1 MSENYTK
8 SLSYTTT
15 MKQKTKARPS
25 MVVIEEGEP
34 LENSVIWTWM
44 RNYYSEGGV
53 AVWNDGDVPF
63 HITNT
68 PLLAREWVRSVLAL
82 IRDFSRQGLIHPDE
96 PVEVFELGPGTGR
109 HAFFLWQEI
118 SRLRPLTEALFGKP
132 LQIRLHLAE
141 LGRSGLASLAEH
153 PNLQTPLE
161 NGEIVLHQ
169 FDIEAD
175 SRPTLY
181 HPSHSS
187 LSLPSKNPVFI
198 IANYILD
205 SLSHDVLK
213 VEDGELFRGLTKLSV
228 KGLKTGADPIKM
240 KDLGERIKLTFN
252 YGKESISY
260 AEPLWNA
267 VAEHYRRLRGETY
280 IPFPTSSMRLAQR
293 SREWSETATCFLV
306 ADKSFTALEQMIEL
320 EEPELVP
327 HGGGFSFNAN
337 LHAFGVMA
345 RELGGHAYHTS
356 TRDGTMELSHVV
368 FPSPGKK
375 TDFEIAET
383 RYRCLDLD
391 AFNAID
397 RFRVKE
403 SVDEQ
408 VSKCKLRLCLD
419 LLRLTGF
426 DPQVFYEL
434 SDDILAGLL
443 EEHDDYDEMED
454 ELIRSLPRCLDLIYP
469 LSDDV
474 DVAFEIGRVAYRLDR
489 YVEAHRAF
497 LLSIDHY
504 GEDPR
509 TRFNLGL
516 CWYYRD
522 QFDKARS
529 EFELALEQDS
539 DYQDARAW
547 IAKCD
552 KRTR

>member
-1 MSENYTK
+1 
-8 SLSYTTT
+8 
-15 MKQKTKARPS
+15 MKQKTKARTS
-25 MVVIEEGEP
+25 SVVIEEGEP
-34 LENSVIWTWM
+34 LENSVIWSWM

-68 PLLAREWVRSVLAL
+68 PLLAREWSKSVLAL
-82 IRDFSRQGLIHPDE
+82 LRDFARQGLLHPDQ

-109 HAFFLWQEI
+109 HAFFLWQELG
-118 SRLRPLTEALFGKP
+118 RLKNLTEALFEKP
-132 LQIRLHLAE
+132 LQFRLHLAE
-141 LGRSGLASLAEH
+141 LGRSGLTSLAEH
-153 PNLQTPLE
+153 PNLQKPLAA
-161 NGEIVLHQ
+161 GEIVLHQ
-169 FDIEAD
+169 FDIETD
-175 SRPTLY
+175 SRPTLFQ
-181 HPSHSS
+181 PSSAS
-187 LSLPSKNPVFI
+187 LSLPSENPVFI

-213 VEDGELFRGLTKLSV
+213 VEDGELFRGHTKLSV
-228 KGLKTGADPIKM
+228 KGLREGVDPVKM
-240 KDLGERIKLTFN
+240 KDLGERIKLTFQ
-252 YGKESISY
+252 YGKEPVTY

-267 VAEHYRRLRGETY
+267 VAEHYRRVRGETY

-293 SREWSETATCFLV
+293 SREWSKCATCFLV
-306 ADKSFTALEQMIEL
+306 ADKSFTTLEQMVEL

-345 RELGGHAYHTS
+345 FELGGRAFHTT
-356 TRDGTMELSHVV
+356 TRDGTMELSHVI
-368 FPSPGKK
+368 FPAPG
-375 TDFEIAET
+375 TNADWQLAET
-383 RYRCLDLD
+383 QYRCSDLES
-391 AFNAID
+391 FNAID

-403 SVDEQ
+403 SVDDQ
-408 VSKCKLRLCLD
+408 VPKCKLRLCLD

-443 EEHDDYDEMED
+443 EEHEDYDEMED

-489 YVEAHRAF
+489 YAEAHRAF
-497 LLSIDHY
+497 VLSIEHY

-509 TRFNLGL
+509 SRFNTGL

-522 QFDKARS
+522 QFEKARA
-529 EFELALEQDS
+529 EFELALEQDPH
-539 DYQDARAW
+539 YKDAKTW